1 MTFVTL
7 VIRIFV
13 GEVTFVYL
21 FVGVLVGE
29 VTFVL
34 FFEKNELL
42 LWDHPISMYGSMG
55 GGGV

>member
-7 VIRIFV
+7 LIQIFV

-34 FFEKNELL
+34 FFEKTVTFANF
-42 LWDHPISMYGSMG
+42 
-55 GGGV
+55 V

>member
-7 VIRIFV
+7 VIEIFV

-21 FVGVLVGE
+21 FVGVLVGK

-34 FFEKNELL
+34 FFEKN
-42 LWDHPISMYGSMG
+42 
-55 GGGV
+55 VTFANFV

>member
-7 VIRIFV
+7 VIGIFV

-21 FVGVLVGE
+21 FVGVVVGK

-34 FFEKNELL
+34 FFEKN
-42 LWDHPISMYGSMG
+42 
-55 GGGV
+55 VTFANFV

>member
-13 GEVTFVYL
+13 GEVMFDHI

-34 FFEKNELL
+34 FFQKTVTFANF
-42 LWDHPISMYGSMG
+42 
-55 GGGV
+55 V